1 MKNMKKSAKFR
12 SLLSQGHIVVAP
24 GATTALFGYLV
35 ELAGFDVVYATGA
48 GIANVNFGLPDINLV
63 SMNEN
68 LEIIRRINDATT
80 IPLVADIDNGYGTA
94 VSVYRTVREFTA
106 LGVAGLQMEDQILPK
121 RCGHFEKKGLISKE
135 EMVGKI
141 KAAKDASL
149 DPDMVLIARTDA
161 VAVRGFDEAIER
173 ALAYKEA
180 GADMIFV
187 EAPTIVEMLRQ
198 IPKKINSW
206 QMANMV
212 EGGKTPLIS
221 NAELEAMGF
230 NFVIYANA
238 PLKAAVKGV
247 KDILAY
253 LKEEGTT
260 NNADHLMIT
269 MRERNEITKLAQWDA
284 LSDKYGG
291 VS

>member
-1 MKNMKKSAKFR
+1 MKKSVEFR
-12 SLLSQGHIVVAP
+12 KLLDQGRIVVAP

-35 ELAGFDVVYATGA
+35 EQAGFDVVYATGA
-48 GIANVNFGLPDINLV
+48 GIANMNFGLPDINLV

-68 LEIIRRINDATT
+68 LEIIKRINDATT

-106 LGVAGLQMEDQILPK
+106 LGVAGLQMEDQKLPK
-121 RCGHFEKKGLISKE
+121 RCGHFENKGLISKE

-161 VAVRGFDEAIER
+161 MAVKGFDEALER
-173 ALAYKEA
+173 AAAYKDA

-187 EAPTIVEMLRQ
+187 EAPTTVEMLRA
-198 IPKKINSW
+198 IPQKIKSW
-206 QMANMV
+206 QMANIV
-212 EGGKTPLIS
+212 EGGKTPLVS

-238 PLKAAVKGV
+238 PLKAAVKGI
-247 KDILAY
+247 KDILTH
-253 LKEEGTT
+253 LKKEGTT
-260 NNADHLMIT
+260 DRAENLMIT
-269 MRERNEITKLAQWDA
+269 MRERNEITKLADWDA
-284 LSDKYGG
+284 LSSKY
-291 VS
+291 SDAP

>member
-1 MKNMKKSAKFR
+1 MKRSTQFR
-12 SLLSQGHIVVAP
+12 NLLNQGHIVVAP
-24 GATTALFGYLV
+24 GATTALFGYLI
-35 ELAGFDVVYATGA
+35 ELAGFDVAYATGA

-68 LEIIRRINDATT
+68 LEIIKRINDAIT

-94 VSVYRTVREFTA
+94 VSVYKTVREFTA
-106 LGVAGLQMEDQILPK
+106 LDIAGLQMEDQKLPK

-161 VAVRGFDEAIER
+161 VAVEGFDEAIER
-173 ALAYKEA
+173 ASAYKEA

-187 EAPTIVEMLRQ
+187 EAPTTAEMLKR
-198 IPKKINSW
+198 IPQKIQSW
-206 QMANMV
+206 QMVNIV

-238 PLKAAVKGV
+238 PLKAAVKGA

-253 LKEEGTT
+253 LKKEGTT

-284 LSDKYGG
+284 LSDKYGDA
-291 VS
+291 S